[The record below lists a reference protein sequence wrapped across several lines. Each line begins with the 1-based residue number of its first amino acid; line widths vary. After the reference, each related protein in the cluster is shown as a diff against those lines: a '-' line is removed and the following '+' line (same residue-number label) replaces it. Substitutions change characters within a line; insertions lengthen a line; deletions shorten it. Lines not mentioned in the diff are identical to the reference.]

1 MSKNIKAR
9 NNDPRSNSVY
19 KIFIIQV
26 VRKPDLF
33 QLFMS
38 WSSLDKGESL
48 ACQITSPFNKNI
60 GWFCNAFLI
69 LFSSTTQLIVVWQ
82 SYLASQ

>member
-48 ACQITSPFNKNI
+48 ACQITSPFNKMI
-60 GWFCNAFLI
+60 VWFCKAIFLI
-69 LFSSTTQLIVVWQ
+69 LFSKTTQLIV
-82 SYLASQ
+82 SQ